1 MSLGDKP
8 TKPIH
13 IQIIRR
19 WWLGQTK
26 TEIEQELGVSH
37 TMVENAINSDWGR
50 SMLASLEG
58 QTFDSL
64 LEVQNLIQAH
74 GVDLVRRKLD
84 LALNSANPHVANK
97 ACSDLLGIAGHT
109 PTLKV
114 SISKG
119 DSLLNEYRDK
129 TELQIR
135 QELLSI
141 KQFGAP
147 EGPSKNVAVNETGDN
162 ENECGPDGKP
172 LN

>member
-1 MSLGDKP
+1 MIFGDKP
-8 TKPIH
+8 IKPIH

-26 TEIEQELGVSH
+26 TEIESELGVSH
-37 TMVENAINSDWGR
+37 TMVEHAINSDHGR
-50 SMLASLEG
+50 AMLASLEG

-84 LALNSANPHVANK
+84 LALHSANPHVANR
-97 ACSDLLGIAGHT
+97 ACSELLGIAGHT
-109 PTLKV
+109 PTLRV
-114 SISKG
+114 SVTKG

-129 TELQIR
+129 TELQVR
-135 QELLSI
+135 QELINL
-141 KQFGAP
+141 KQLVNAPNSQTGAAI
-147 EGPSKNVAVNETGDN
+147 NGDSDDDS
-162 ENECGPDGKP
+162 GPDGKP